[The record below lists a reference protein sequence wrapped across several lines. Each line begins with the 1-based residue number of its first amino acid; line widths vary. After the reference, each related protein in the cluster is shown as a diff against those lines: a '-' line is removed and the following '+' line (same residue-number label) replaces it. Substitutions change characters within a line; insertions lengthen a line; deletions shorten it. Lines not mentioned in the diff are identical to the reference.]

1 MKTLGCS
8 SVPRMCRII
17 IIIWCGVCIAGC
29 GRSGDERA
37 AEADKQGILAQML
50 FNQRLY
56 TKSLETITQAILTN
70 GELNRDSA
78 LGENHL
84 VEAHCQRQLG
94 RYDESKNSFKLA
106 LQSFRLT
113 GDQKLERRGRIAL
126 AELYFELQDIP
137 SALSLASDAAAE
149 ARIFLDT
156 TNLLHALSLIADVHH
171 HQRKFD
177 QEITFRNDLLGVGR
191 TLLGARISEEL
202 SALIR
207 AYAELGRLDLASETF
222 NRLVAYEA
230 SGRDSSGLASAYYTW
245 GRSQMRLGYA
255 DSALRSFSQA
265 LSMLSRKS
273 TRRLQT
279 NILTALGNL
288 SYQASHY
295 DDARRYYGEAQR
307 LAREENNILQEPLLG
322 AMVIACDW
330 KAAGEHGS
338 SNQLPELIRRCSGV
352 KSACAQNGFLSA
364 EAFITFVRG
373 RIEEQ
378 LPSPEDSSKSYSE
391 AITLSSQTTLPTADD
406 DPVFEV
412 IDVFMK
418 GEKSDWF
425 TPLLR
430 FYCTSGNAAR
440 AFELAE
446 QKKLIEVSK
455 FFSHLSISTE
465 NGAVNEALLALKLKR
480 RTLELLQRDILEEFA
495 AGRER
500 NMERIE
506 SLGTLFKA
514 GIADA
519 EVTSRSLGD
528 VAFRWLVDSRGMT
541 MQTVRDSLPA
551 GSALLTFLPLNDAV
565 YLMVVRPDT
574 TIVRKTNVA
583 GTSVLPLV
591 REYCRLIGDHRL
603 TARAAGFDDVSAI
616 RRVNELSTVL
626 GAMLLDPVLPLL
638 TEIEQLYI
646 VPPDEFGWLPVHTL
660 RIGNGQSKAL
670 GERFSISYLPTAAA
684 LFFPHQKEL
693 PVSDV
698 VGLGH
703 PGRTQ
708 WDVEYEL
715 KDIRGFYEKAR
726 MFFDASATLQH
737 LDTLHID
744 VLHLAAEFNLDTEIP
759 DESMMTVS
767 DGKTPFG
774 VRGVSLGQMLG
785 MVTPQT
791 LVLSNV
797 SPTPGGLSLYAPLI
811 FLANG
816 SKSVIATMW
825 QGDRKTKK
833 YFGEVFYTNLLGGIP
848 ASTAF
853 HTATV
858 TMAKSEEYGRL
869 YRWGLYFRFGK

>member
-1 MKTLGCS
+1 MKALGFR

-17 IIIWCGVCIAGC
+17 IIVWCGVCIAGC
-29 GRSGDERA
+29 GRNGDERA
-37 AEADKQGILAQML
+37 AEADKQGILAQVL

-56 TKSLETITQAILTN
+56 SKSLETITQAILAN
-70 GELNRDSA
+70 SELNRDSA

-94 RYDESKNSFKLA
+94 RYEESKNSFKLA

-149 ARIFLDT
+149 ARIFSDT

-177 QEITFRNDLLGVGR
+177 QEITYRNDLLGVGGA
-191 TLLGARISEEL
+191 LLGARISEEL
-202 SALIR
+202 RALIR
-207 AYAELGRLDLASETF
+207 AYAELGRRDLASATF
-222 NRLVAYEA
+222 NRLVSYESA
-230 SGRDSSGLASAYYTW
+230 GRDSSGLASAYYTW
-245 GRSQMRLGYA
+245 GRYQLRLGYA

-265 LSMLSRKS
+265 LSMLSRRS

-307 LAREENNILQEPLLG
+307 LAREENNILQEPLLS

-330 KAAGEHGS
+330 KAAGERGS
-338 SNQLPELIRRCSGV
+338 VNQLPEFIRRCSSV

-373 RIEEQ
+373 RMEEH
-378 LPSPEDSSKSYSE
+378 LPSPEVSATSYAE
-391 AITLSSQTTLPTADD
+391 AIALTSRISLPAADD

-412 IDVFMK
+412 IDLFMK

-430 FYCTSGNAAR
+430 FYCMSGNAAK

-446 QKKLIEVSK
+446 QKKLTAVSK
-455 FFSHLSISTE
+455 FFSDLSISTE
-465 NGAVNEALLALKLKR
+465 NEELNETLLALQLKR

-495 AGRER
+495 AGRQR

-519 EVTSRSLGD
+519 EAISRSLGD
-528 VAFRWLVDSRGMT
+528 ATFRWLVDSRGVT
-541 MQTVRDSLPA
+541 MKSVRDSLPP

-565 YLMVVRPDT
+565 YLIVVRPDT
-574 TIVRKTNVA
+574 AIVQKTSVA

-603 TARAAGFDDVSAI
+603 TARTAGFDDVSAI
-616 RRVNELSTVL
+616 RRVNELSPVL
-626 GAMLLDPVLPLL
+626 GAMLLHPVLPQL
-638 TEIEQLYI
+638 TEIDQLYI
-646 VPPDEFGWLPVHTL
+646 VPPGEFGWLPVHTL

-670 GERFSISYLPTAAA
+670 EERFSISYLPTAAA
-684 LFFPHQKEL
+684 LFFPRQKEL

-698 VGLGH
+698 IGLGH

-726 MFFDASATLQH
+726 MFFDAAATLQH
-737 LDTLHID
+737 LDRLHID

-759 DESMMTVS
+759 DESMMTMA
-767 DGKTPFG
+767 DGKTAFG
-774 VRGVSLGQMLG
+774 VRGVSLGQTLR
-785 MVTPQT
+785 MVRPQT
-791 LVLSNV
+791 LVFSNV
-797 SPTPGGLSLYAPLI
+797 NPTPGGLSLFAPLV

-825 QGDRKTKK
+825 QGDRKAKK
-833 YFGEVFYTNLLGGIP
+833 YFGELFYTNLLAGLP

-853 HTATV
+853 HSATV
-858 TMAKSEEYGRL
+858 AMAKSEEYGRL